1 MHKPKRL
8 SLLKSKPNFM
18 YWLENHKP
26 LKNESAEDFAK
37 RCMILLERG
46 MEVPN
51 LTLT

>member
-8 SLLKSKPNFM
+8 SLLKSKPNFR

-46 MEVPN
+46 MEVPI